1 MKIPSMTG
9 AKLREIHLQ
18 RLKKLI
24 AIELQIDECEPIT
37 TKFYSDVA
45 SIQMDRAKGLPKI
58 IPAVDSRTGYP
69 VVLMHYSRVIAR
81 LFYCINDDDQ
91 RNALTAFWPRL

>member
-24 AIELQIDECEPIT
+24 VIELQIDECEPIT

-45 SIQMDRAKGLPKI
+45 SIQMDRAKGLPNYT
-58 IPAVDSRTGYP
+58 SR
-69 VVLMHYSRVIAR
+69 
-81 LFYCINDDDQ
+81 
-91 RNALTAFWPRL
+91 